1 MDPDELAQLLTR
13 RLATLSQ
20 LRSAAA
26 QLGDVDRVLAI
37 DAEIEAA
44 EAQLAEL
51 TD

>member
-1 MDPDELAQLLTR
+1 MDPDELARLLTR

-37 DAEIEAA
+37 DAEISD
-44 EAQLAEL
+44 AQTQLDDL